1 MIKSKQPR
9 KQRKY
14 IYNAPK
20 HKKRKLLSA
29 NLSEELKEKYKRRS
43 IPIRVGDTV
52 EIMRGDM
59 TNMSGKVAK
68 VDTKRFKVY
77 IEGITIEKVDGTKRL
92 IPIHPSNLRITKLNL
107 DDEERENILQ
117 RGSKIG

>member
-1 MIKSKQPR
+1 MKSKQPR